1 MKKWERF
8 TEDEIK
14 LFTQESKS
22 YVQLAEKI
30 GYDSSAINGS
40 AYRAIHQMIDELNLD
55 TTHFTGQGW
64 KKDQFDYSRFC
75 YGKSIRPA
83 RMLSAIAALRGHKC
97 ENCGLS
103 EWMGKK
109 IALEVH
115 HKDGDSLNNELSN
128 LQLLCPNCHSLTDNW
143 RGRGI
148 GKKEQELI
156 DEQQFLCALQTSTS
170 IRQALL
176 KLGLTA
182 KGGNY
187 NTAKK
192 IIQKYHIQLLKQP
205 KQLKPSKVQKNKNN
219 ERKQKVCLVCGQ
231 PFYPTSS
238 SVGKYCSQKCA
249 HIAQHKTEHPSRD
262 ELKQLIRTTPFLK
275 IGEHFHVS
283 DNAIRKWCKSFNLPY
298 KLSDIKNYSDEEW
311 SLI

>member
-8 TEDEIK
+8 TQEEIRQFVK
-14 LFTQESKS
+14 DSKS

-40 AYRAIHQMIDELNLD
+40 AYRIIHQMINELELD

-83 RMLSAIAALRGHKC
+83 HMLSAIAALRGYKC

-103 EWMGKK
+103 EWMGEK

-128 LQLLCPNCHSLTDNW
+128 LQLLCPNCHSLTNNW

-148 GKKEQELI
+148 GKKKQEPI
-156 DEQQFLCALQTSTS
+156 DEQLFASALQTSTS

-187 NTAKK
+187 DTAKK
-192 IIQKYHIQLLKQP
+192 IMQKYHIQLLKQP
-205 KQLKPSKVQKNKNN
+205 KPPKIQKRKNDK
-219 ERKQKVCLVCGQ
+219 RKQNVCLVCGKS
-231 PFYPTSS
+231 FYPTNRSA
-238 SVGKYCSQKCA
+238 GKYCSQKCA
-249 HIAQHKTEHPSRD
+249 HIAQHRTEHPGRD
-262 ELKQLIRTTPFLK
+262 ELKQLIRTIPFLK
-275 IGEHFHVS
+275 IGERFNVS

-298 KLSDIKNYSDEEW
+298 KLSDIKKYSDEEW
-311 SLI
+311 LLV